1 MLIMPSAKD
10 GEKQYLVS
18 AFLQACKVMRAFH
31 RPGERLLLS
40 DLAARTGLQKGTVFR
55 LLYTLHHEG
64 FLEKLPQNYYRLRVS
79 LPRKTKLRLG
89 YSANQKDSFT
99 GVVTESLIS
108 AAEDASIEVVCLN
121 NKASAGVVLENA
133 EALVCERVDLAI
145 VFFGDHSIAGAL
157 SERFFAANIPM
168 IAIDVPYPGA
178 TYFGANNYQAGLVAG
193 QYMGQWAKSHWKDT
207 NPTFLLIGYKRA
219 GALLE
224 ARMRGMLT
232 GIKETWKEKDH
243 CRFVGLDSIGDFESS
258 YCAARDYLSRAAPCN
273 TMIGSVNDPGALG
286 ALRAFEEAGGAAGF
300 VAMGQNAELD
310 ARAELRRP
318 GTKLIGS
325 VAYFPERYGKGIV
338 TLARKILGGSHVPPA
353 VVTKHA
359 LVTPENLDRLYPN
372 ARKVAVVNQTLVNL
386 SLIHI

>member
-1 MLIMPSAKD
+1 MLVMPGTRD
-10 GEKQYLVS
+10 GEKQYLVG

-64 FLEKLPQNYYRLRVS
+64 FLEKLPQNYYRLRAS

-89 YSANQKDSFT
+89 YSANQKDTFT
-99 GVVTESLIS
+99 RVVTESLLT
-108 AAEDASIEVVCLN
+108 AAESASIEIVCLN
-121 NKASAGVVLENA
+121 NKASAGVALENA
-133 EALVCERVDLAI
+133 EVLVGDRVDLAI
-145 VFFGDHSIAGAL
+145 VFFGDHSIASSL
-157 SERFFAANIPM
+157 SERFLAADIPM

-178 TYFGANNYQAGLVAG
+178 TYFGANNHQAGLMAG

-243 CRFVGLDSIGDFESS
+243 CRFVSLDSIGDFESS
-258 YCAARDYLSRAAPCN
+258 YNAAREYLNHAAPSN
-273 TMIGSVNDPGALG
+273 TVVGAVNDPAALG
-286 ALRAFEEAGGAAGF
+286 VLRAFEEAGRIEPF
-300 VAMGQNAELD
+300 VVMGQNAEFEIRD
-310 ARAELRRP
+310 ELRRP

-325 VAYFPERYGKGIV
+325 VAYFPERYGRGIV
-338 TLARKILGGSHVPPA
+338 TLARRILGGSHTPPA
-353 VVTKHA
+353 VVTKHV
-359 LVTPENLDRLYPN
+359 LVTRENLDRLYPN
-372 ARKVAVVNQTLVNL
+372 DELLTA
-386 SLIHI
+386 SS

>member
-1 MLIMPSAKD
+1 MLSVSSVKD
-10 GEKQYLVS
+10 GEKQYLVG
-18 AFLQACKVMRAFH
+18 AFLQACKIMRAFQ

-79 LPRKTKLRLG
+79 LPRITKLRFG
-89 YSANQKDSFT
+89 YSANQKDGFT
-99 GVVTESLIS
+99 SVVTESLIT
-108 AAEDASIEVVCLN
+108 AAEDSRIEVVCLN
-121 NKASAGVVLENA
+121 NKASAGLVLENA
-133 EALVCERVDLAI
+133 EELVCERVDLAI

-157 SERFFAANIPM
+157 SERFFAAHIPM

-178 TYFGANNYQAGLVAG
+178 TYFGANNYQAGLIAG

-232 GIKETWKEKDH
+232 GMKETWKEKDR
-243 CRFVGLDSIGDFESS
+243 CRFVTLDSIGDFPSS
-258 YCAARDYLSRAAPCN
+258 YCAAQDYLSRATPSN
-273 TMIGSVNDPGALG
+273 TMIGSVNDQGAFG
-286 ALRAFEEAGGAAGF
+286 ALRAFEEAGGTAGF
-300 VAMGQNAELD
+300 VAMGQNAELE

-325 VAYFPERYGKGIV
+325 VAFFPERYGKGIIA
-338 TLARKILGGSHVPPA
+338 LARKILSGAHVPPA
-353 VVTKHA
+353 VVTKHM
-359 LVTPENLDRLYPN
+359 LVTAENLDRLYPN
-372 ARKVAVVNQTLVNL
+372 DELLTSGL
-386 SLIHI
+386 